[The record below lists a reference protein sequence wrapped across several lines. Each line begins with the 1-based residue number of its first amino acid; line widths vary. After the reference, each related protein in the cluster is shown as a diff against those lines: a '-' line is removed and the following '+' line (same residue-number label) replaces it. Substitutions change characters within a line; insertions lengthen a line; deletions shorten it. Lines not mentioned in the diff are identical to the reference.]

1 MLRTPYSTIFSSSF
15 RLLWCQNMM
24 SHIMIKAVTI
34 LWQDFI
40 YNSLPIAKEK
50 WLLKPSYFPM
60 AFRAFDGWGQC
71 CMNKAQS
78 ISPLQSVNSG
88 YLFYCIVIGNVLTF
102 INELLQ
108 RLSIHCKFRSKIQL
122 KTDSSQKDRI
132 ITDCKNINIDTV
144 GLLLRNITICK
155 AMKSS
160 SGSKLYS

>member
-1 MLRTPYSTIFSSSF
+1 MASVKCCAHLIQQFSHLVLDCYDVRTWCHISWLKLSRYCDKILSTIPC
-15 RLLWCQNMM
+15 LLPRRNDYWNPHTSQWP
-24 SHIMIKAVTI
+24 
-34 LWQDFI
+34 LG
-40 YNSLPIAKEK
+40 
-50 WLLKPSYFPM
+50 PST
-60 AFRAFDGWGQC
+60 AEDSA
-71 CMNKAQS
+71 AQS

-144 GLLLRNITICK
+144 GYFWGT
-155 AMKSS
+155 
-160 SGSKLYS
+160 